1 MYLSSEQLKTLT
13 WQEFLSNHRNSYKS
27 VWKVQKVCQVCV
39 ALGTWLFSTTENTSQ
54 VCSTRCQSER
64 AFVCRKSF
72 SAGRAVSVQIFEKTV
87 WQVEHRCQMNI
98 KSLKKYIDVKDTFT
112 LIVLFR
118 VMRLEANLCSTISD
132 KVVLS
137 PREYRM
143 PYLIKVSFSRA
154 LNF

>member
-1 MYLSSEQLKTLT
+1 
-13 WQEFLSNHRNSYKS
+13 
-27 VWKVQKVCQVCV
+27 
-39 ALGTWLFSTTENTSQ
+39 
-54 VCSTRCQSER
+54 
-64 AFVCRKSF
+64 
-72 SAGRAVSVQIFEKTV
+72 
-87 WQVEHRCQMNI
+87 MNI

-143 PYLIKVSFSRA
+143 PYLIKGSFSRA